1 MAWRSVVRF
10 DFGPYNDG
18 VPMVLLPAAL
28 LVCLAHP
35 VDLDHEVRRRAVPWL
50 PPDLARLVVRHQRDF
65 DRGAAAAAGWPR
77 QYHQPGT
84 AGGTEVTLQAQCER
98 VAQAI
103 RRREP
108 FPEVIAGLGAVAH
121 LCLDLNQS
129 FAGPEA
135 GSPYASAFSSL
146 MRAASPRIPDVFYGQ
161 DPWLVRGAGSRLS
174 TSLRKRRAEMVP
186 LAAIVREDMDR
197 IGGPGR
203 WPALDDRSS
212 SFGAASL
219 VLNHA
224 ASDFANLASWV
235 WRAAG
240 GLVPDIP
247 MHGNILV
254 WKGESR
260 PRETSPVIRI
270 RKVGH

>member
-1 MAWRSVVRF
+1 VASF
-10 DFGPYNDG
+10 HLDPYNAC
-18 VPMVLLPAAL
+18 VPVVLLPAVLA
-28 LVCLAHP
+28 VCLAHP
-35 VDLDHEVRRRAVPWL
+35 VDLDHEVRRRALPWL
-50 PPDLARLVVRHQRDF
+50 PPDLARQVLRHERDF
-65 DRGAAAAAGWPR
+65 NRGAAAAAAWPR
-77 QYHQPGT
+77 HHHQPGA

-103 RRREP
+103 RARAP
-108 FPEVIAGLGAVAH
+108 FPEVVAGLGAVAH

-129 FAGPEA
+129 FSGPEA
-135 GSPYASAFSSL
+135 GSPYASSFSSL
-146 MRAASPRIPDVFYGQ
+146 MRSASPRIPNVFYGQ
-161 DPWLVRGAGSRLS
+161 DHWLVRGPSDRLS
-174 TSLRKRRAEMVP
+174 ASLRQRRAEMVP
-186 LAAIVREDMDR
+186 LATIVREDMDR
-197 IGGPGR
+197 VGGPGR
-203 WPALDDRSS
+203 WAALDDRSS

-247 MHGNILV
+247 MQGNILV

-260 PRETSPVIRI
+260 PRETSSVIRI
-270 RKVGH
+270 RKVGR

>member
-1 MAWRSVVRF
+1 MASRRLH
-10 DFGPYNDG
+10 PYNAR
-18 VPMVLLPAAL
+18 VPVAL
-28 LVCLAHP
+28 LSATLVVCLAHP
-35 VDLDHEVRRRAVPWL
+35 VDLDHELRRRALPWL
-50 PPDLARLVVRHQRDF
+50 PPDLARQVVRHERDF
-65 DRGAAAAAGWPR
+65 NRGAAAAAAWPR
-77 QYHQPGT
+77 HHHQPGVT
-84 AGGTEVTLQAQCER
+84 GGTETTLQAQCER

-103 RRREP
+103 RARAP
-108 FPEVIAGLGAVAH
+108 FSEVVAGLGAVAH

-129 FAGPEA
+129 FAGSEA
-135 GSPYASAFSSL
+135 SSPYASSFSSL
-146 MRAASPRIPDVFYGQ
+146 MRAASPRIPNVFYGQ
-161 DPWLVRGAGSRLS
+161 DLRLVHGPGDRLS
-174 TSLRKRRAEMVP
+174 ASLRQRRAEMVP

-197 IGGPGR
+197 VGGPGR

-247 MHGNILV
+247 MQGNILV

-260 PRETSPVIRI
+260 PRETSSVIRI